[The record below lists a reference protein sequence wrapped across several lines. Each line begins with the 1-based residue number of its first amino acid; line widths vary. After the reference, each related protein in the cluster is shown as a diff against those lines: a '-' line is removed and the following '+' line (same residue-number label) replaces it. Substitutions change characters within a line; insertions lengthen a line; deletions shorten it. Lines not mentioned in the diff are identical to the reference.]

1 MISDRLK
8 SSLRS
13 EFRQSVMAKLGIAIL
28 IVILLMGIFAPVL
41 ATHNPNTQAYTD
53 DRGSSYPP
61 VGMDYETTVSEDGE
75 RVSHTVYGT
84 TDHVLGTNNL
94 GQDIYS
100 RFLYGARTSLLV
112 GVSGSLLAALIGV
125 PIGLTAG
132 YFGGRVDDGL
142 MRVADIML
150 AFPALV
156 LALALMGS
164 LGRGTIAIPD
174 PIVMAGFADGMP
186 EQMTFPGMVV
196 VVVALVTWVWFARV
210 ARGEAI
216 AIRNE
221 AYVKAA
227 RSVGASNWTILFRH
241 VLPNSLTPIIV
252 LGTIQVAAIIILE
265 SALSFLGFSGTTLS
279 WGFEIQNG
287 QDRLRTQWWIATVP
301 GIGIVLSVI
310 GINLLGD
317 WLRDALD
324 PNIEGEGGGGA
335 G

>member
-1 MISDRLK
+1 MISNRLK

-13 EFRQSVMAKLGIAIL
+13 EFRQSLMAKLGVAIL

-41 ATHNPNTQAYTD
+41 ATHNPTTQGYTD
-53 DRGSSYPP
+53 QKGSSYPP
-61 VGMDYETTVSEDGE
+61 VGMSYDTTVAEDGE

-84 TDHVLGTNNL
+84 SDHILGTNNL

-142 MRVADIML
+142 MRIADVML

-164 LGRGTIAIPD
+164 LGRGTIGIPD

-186 EQMTFPGMVV
+186 EQMTFPGMVA

-227 RSVGASNWTILFRH
+227 RSVGASNRTILLRH

-287 QDRLRTQWWIATVP
+287 QDRLRTQWWVATVP
-301 GIGIVLSVI
+301 GIGIVLSVV